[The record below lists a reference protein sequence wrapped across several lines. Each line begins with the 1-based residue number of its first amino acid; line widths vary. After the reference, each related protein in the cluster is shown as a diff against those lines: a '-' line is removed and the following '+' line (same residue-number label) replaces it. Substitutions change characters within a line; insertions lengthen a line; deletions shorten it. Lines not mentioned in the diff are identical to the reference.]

1 MASSN
6 KTSKPP
12 SSVLTEGHSP
22 TKDNHKVGANVQVVD
37 ENEKSENELDE
48 EDEPIEN
55 NTMRS

>member
-22 TKDNHKVGANVQVVD
+22 TQDNHKGGAKVQVVD
-37 ENEKSENELDE
+37 ENEKSENEVDE

>member
-22 TKDNHKVGANVQVVD
+22 TQDHRKGGANVQVVD
-37 ENEKSENELDE
+37 EIEKSENEVDE